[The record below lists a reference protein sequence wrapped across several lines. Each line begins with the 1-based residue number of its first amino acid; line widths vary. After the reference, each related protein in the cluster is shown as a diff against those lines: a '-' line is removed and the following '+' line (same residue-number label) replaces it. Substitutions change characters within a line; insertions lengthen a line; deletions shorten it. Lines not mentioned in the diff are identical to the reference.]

1 MEIIKGRFSNR
12 AIIAITLVFIALL
25 SIFVVSNIVTNPAF
39 FAATAES
46 LDNKKVMVLS
56 LAATA
61 AASSTALTFI
71 PGDVATPIANELAQ
85 LSFYFVIILSAIVM
99 EKILIGAIGLVAFKY
114 IIPFACALGLS
125 YLFLKF
131 DILRVL
137 AIKLAIFGIVMSV
150 AIPISMEVS
159 DIIYSTYQSS
169 LEQTVET
176 ATQNNEYIEEK
187 KQELSD
193 EDKNWIDN
201 IGDYLANITSSI
213 GTGISDIADKAQD
226 TLNNLMDSIAVLLV
240 TTCVMPLVVLLIFGW
255 IIKIL
260 FGFDVSKGLKKV
272 AGSGTGNG
280 LPEEGTSQ
288 PERSNDVKS

>member
-1 MEIIKGRFSNR
+1 MGIIKGRFSNR
-12 AIIAITLVFIALL
+12 YIIAITLVFIALL
-25 SIFVVSNIVTNPAF
+25 SIFVVSKIVTNPVF

-46 LDNKKVMVLS
+46 LDDKKVMVLS

-85 LSFYFVIILSAIVM
+85 LSFYFVIILSAITM
-99 EKILIGAIGLVAFKY
+99 EKILVTAIGLVAFKY
-114 IIPFACALGLS
+114 IIPFACALGFS
-125 YLFLKF
+125 YLFIKW
-131 DILRVL
+131 DVLRVL
-137 AIKLAIFGIVMSV
+137 AIKIAIFGIVIFV
-150 AIPISMEVS
+150 AIPVSMEVS

-193 EDKNWIDN
+193 EDRNWIDN
-201 IGDYLANITSSI
+201 IGDYLSNITSSI
-213 GTGISDIADKAQD
+213 GAGVSDIADKAQD
-226 TLNNLMDSIAVLLV
+226 TLNYLMDSIAVLIV
-240 TTCVMPLVVLLIFGW
+240 TTCVMPLVVILIFGW

-260 FGFDVSKGLKKV
+260 FGFDVSKGFKRV
-272 AGSGTGNG
+272 TGSGAHHSIPDQKNSR
-280 LPEEGTSQ
+280 PEMLNEI
-288 PERSNDVKS
+288 K

>member
-280 LPEEGTSQ
+280 LPEKGTSQ